1 MSYKL
6 GQLTCEDREKLVQH
20 IKKDTQNLKN
30 EYRTKMSIYK
40 ESLIGDKKV
49 YDALLANYRQEYE
62 NYHVNEIQAI
72 TDEENRRSHKA
83 DSNICFILVI
93 AFIAILLLI
102 AVSSDFWLFGK
113 IRSSLQSTSL
123 PKSISSIV
131 EIAFLFVYPLFLAW
145 ITFNPFID
153 KIYRWKDNSDA
164 WEEFYRKRD
173 EYAEFHAEEKLIECK
188 RNKANGNEW
197 WNKQ

>member
-6 GQLTCEDREKLVQH
+6 EQLTCEDREKLVQH

-30 EYRTKMSIYK
+30 EYRTKMQIY
-40 ESLIGDKKV
+40 EEALIGDKEV

-62 NYHVNEIQAI
+62 NYHVDEIQAI

-83 DSNICFILVI
+83 DSNIFAILEM
-93 AFIAILLLI
+93 AFIVIFVFIVVGSAY
-102 AVSSDFWLFGK
+102 WLFGK
-113 IRSSLQSTSL
+113 INSSLQSTSL
-123 PKSISSIV
+123 SNSVISVIK
-131 EIAFLFVYPLFLAW
+131 IAFLLVYPTFLTW
-145 ITFNPFID
+145 ITFNPFIS

-173 EYAEFHAEEKLIECK
+173 DYAEFHAEEKLIEYRRK
-188 RNKANGNEW
+188 IS
-197 WNKQ
+197 

>member
-6 GQLTCEDREKLVQH
+6 EQLTCEDREKLVQH

-30 EYRTKMSIYK
+30 EYRTKMQIYE
-40 ESLIGDKKV
+40 ESLIGDKEV

-62 NYHVNEIQAI
+62 NYHVDEIQAI
-72 TDEENRRSHKA
+72 TGEENRRMHKA
-83 DSNICFILVI
+83 DSDIFFVLVI
-93 AFIAILLLI
+93 AFIAILVLI

-131 EIAFLFVYPLFLAW
+131 EIAFLLVYPSFLTW

>member
-1 MSYKL
+1 MKTERNLFNIS
-6 GQLTCEDREKLVQH
+6 
-20 IKKDTQNLKN
+20 KKDTQNLKN
-30 EYRTKMSIYK
+30 EYRTKMQIYE
-40 ESLIGDKKV
+40 ESLIGDKEV

-62 NYHVNEIQAI
+62 NYHVDEIQAI
-72 TDEENRRSHKA
+72 TGEENRRMHKA
-83 DSNICFILVI
+83 DSDIFFVLVI
-93 AFIAILLLI
+93 AFIAILVLI

-131 EIAFLFVYPLFLAW
+131 EIAFLLVYPSFLTW

>member
-6 GQLTCEDREKLVQH
+6 EQLTCEDREKLVQH

-30 EYRTKMSIYK
+30 EYRTKMQIYE
-40 ESLIGDKKV
+40 ESLIGDKEV

-62 NYHVNEIQAI
+62 NYHVDEIQAI
-72 TDEENRRSHKA
+72 TGEENRRMHKA
-83 DSNICFILVI
+83 DSDILFVLVI
-93 AFIAILLLI
+93 AFIAILVLI

-131 EIAFLFVYPLFLAW
+131 EIAFLLVYPSFLTW

>member
-1 MSYKL
+1 M
-6 GQLTCEDREKLVQH
+6 Q
-20 IKKDTQNLKN
+20 
-30 EYRTKMSIYK
+30 IYE
-40 ESLIGDKKV
+40 ESLIGDKEV

-62 NYHVNEIQAI
+62 NYHINEIQTI
-72 TDEENRRSHKA
+72 TGEENRRMHKA
-83 DSNICFILVI
+83 DSDILFVLVI
-93 AFIAILLLI
+93 AFIAILALI

-131 EIAFLFVYPLFLAW
+131 EIAFLFVYPSFLTW

-153 KIYRWKDNSDA
+153 KIYRWKDNTDA

-173 EYAEFHAEEKLIECK
+173 EYAEFHAEEKLIEYK

>member
-6 GQLTCEDREKLVQH
+6 EQLTCEDREKLVQH

-30 EYRTKMSIYK
+30 EYRTKMQIYE
-40 ESLIGDKKV
+40 ESLIGDKEV

-62 NYHVNEIQAI
+62 NYHVDEIQAI

-83 DSNICFILVI
+83 DSNIFAILEM
-93 AFIAILLLI
+93 AFIVIFVFIVVGSAY
-102 AVSSDFWLFGK
+102 WLFGK
-113 IRSSLQSTSL
+113 INSSLQSTSL
-123 PKSISSIV
+123 SNSVISVIK
-131 EIAFLFVYPLFLAW
+131 IAFLLVYPTFLTW
-145 ITFNPFID
+145 ITFNPFIS

-173 EYAEFHAEEKLIECK
+173 DYAEFHAEEKLIEYRRK
-188 RNKANGNEW
+188 IS
-197 WNKQ
+197 